1 MYHGIAGLR
10 QQRWFRLGAGNCRAE
25 ERGRVEEEGRG
36 GGGERE
42 KEADR
47 DTPASCTEQPTTALC
62 EPPSLMSDLWA

>member
-25 ERGRVEEEGRG
+25 ERGRVEEMGRGG

-42 KEADR
+42 GGR
-47 DTPASCTEQPTTALC
+47 
-62 EPPSLMSDLWA
+62 